1 MGRTDHV
8 GGGGGS
14 LLPLP
19 PPPLRLRHRGPGS
32 RPDPEPY
39 GRIWR
44 PAGDSVWLR
53 ARRPV
58 ATARLAGAGV
68 AVQAVLEVA
77 SGSRGCPADL
87 TGCWPVLR
95 LLYMGPAF
103 MDVQSWG
110 ENPARF
116 LRGTGPATVTQH
128 AALCW

>member
-1 MGRTDHV
+1 MGRNDRG

-19 PPPLRLRHRGPGS
+19 PPPLRLRHGGPGG

-44 PAGDSVWLR
+44 PAGDSVRLR
-53 ARRPV
+53 ARQPM
-58 ATARLAGAGV
+58 ATARLAGVGA
-68 AVQAVLEVA
+68 AVQAVLETA
-77 SGSRGCPADL
+77 SGSWGCPTDL

-116 LRGTGPATVTQH
+116 LRGTRAATVTQP